1 MEESSSKFLHTLKST
16 SSKVSNKNG
25 SVNGVSPLASGSI
38 MFPKGSIHGKQQP
51 TLNLMKDIALTLTE
65 VIMKQREKPPVSQ
78 VELTYEKHDV
88 TDTEKFLRDK
98 KDRQSAA
105 RDYVRTTHATHD
117 FDDCVRKPKW
127 RRRDLRRKKPIRRTA
142 KIQTTTL
149 KSRTTHLTSMGTLS
163 LSRRTTNSSRSTKM
177 VHFTW

>member
-38 MFPKGSIHGKQQP
+38 MFPKGSIQVKQQP

-65 VIMKQREKPPVSQ
+65 VIMKQREKPPLSQ

-105 RDYVRTTHATHD
+105 RDYVRTPHPHD